1 MSTYRKRPVVV
12 EAIQWTGRNEQE
24 LRDWTGGKFETIPYT
39 DRVDPEINAEVYD
52 KLHSTWVGVKTGQSV
67 LRGVRG
73 EFYPI
78 DESVLA
84 ETYELV
90 ADAPPGDAP

>member
-1 MSTYRKRPVVV
+1 MKTYRKRPVIV
-12 EAIQWTGRNEQE
+12 EAIQWTGHNEQE
-24 LRDWTGGKFETIPYT
+24 LRDWTGGKFETIPRA
-39 DRVDPEINAEVYD
+39 DRVDPEVDAEVWD

-67 LRGVRG
+67 LRGVKG

-78 DESVLA
+78 DEEVLA

-90 ADAPPGDAP
+90 DGAA